1 MDMVRKLAKALAS
14 NQDKVRR
21 RAQKQVRIIL
31 SKKSL
36 NRKDNWTYEQM
47 LGICKGLHYSL
58 WMQDK
63 LLLKEQTVTRLCDI
77 LLNIPDNTVLLYYSY
92 AMFEILAREWDN
104 LDYWRVDKFM
114 LLAREFFTSGL
125 QFISYK
131 KPAILPSFVEAIFTK
146 VLNNDTDHAIGLK
159 IHFCTIIGEELSKK
173 NVKTSSVKLIFQHLL
188 VLLASLP
195 KHNVYSHSVLNLIT
209 QMTKLIRRRPRCC
222 LDGIIKCL
230 ENILSKKC
238 SYKKALKRINTNL
251 GKILSNR
258 EATLKLTSDQVSTQR
273 TKSSPETA
281 SVIPCSY
288 ESLNSKGGLSENKIE
303 KKETSEVSKKKKKV
317 TKKRPY
323 TETADF
329 LGTKLDHHADDYA
342 QESHPK
348 RTKPE
353 VSTESV
359 RKGTE
364 IPCVVPD
371 FLHFS
376 AVHDESKRNIEPFK
390 SNSLVSDN
398 GAISEKCIP
407 NTPLF
412 SERRVSFG
420 KVFRKKFNAARCIS
434 LTPPVSDIPAKG
446 ILRSNS
452 K

>member
-1 MDMVRKLAKALAS
+1 MYCGR
-14 NQDKVRR
+14 
-21 RAQKQVRIIL
+21 
-31 SKKSL
+31 
-36 NRKDNWTYEQM
+36 DNWTYEQM

-173 NVKTSSVKLIFQHLL
+173 QKMLLQKSFKANQHE
-188 VLLASLP
+188 VTPQIGFPISF
-195 KHNVYSHSVLNLIT
+195 
-209 QMTKLIRRRPRCC
+209 
-222 LDGIIKCL
+222 
-230 ENILSKKC
+230 LS
-238 SYKKALKRINTNL
+238 L

-420 KVFRKKFNAARCIS
+420 KILEFNAARCIS

-446 ILRSNS
+446 ILRSNKSMS
-452 K
+452 KEARINVSF